1 MYFHE
6 SEAIA
11 REHPN
16 LARVIGEIDGH
27 LATIFNPAPL
37 RPADFASVVG
47 CGTNQVVSI
56 FDLLVEVEVLQTDG
70 MVECDHCHNLMSA
83 VAYDQAMADED
94 DFECTSCHCPFGRRV
109 HRTTVYRMTPE
120 TLARPRPAVAPAD
133 IESAL
138 GELGRSPFVFR
149 RLGQIWVLK
158 FEGEMVLM
166 QDAHGLHYI
175 ARLLGEAGRDV
186 WASHLLAAHMGI
198 DPRITAGASEQIADN
213 TAIAAYR
220 KKYKELQE
228 ELEEAREMND
238 LGQIAEIQRKMDAF
252 ATEISRVTGLGGRAR
267 ERSTIDNVRKRVSM
281 AVTRAIDSIRAEHE
295 VLGKHLDGFIS
306 SGTIFRYAPDR
317 RIDWVT

>member
-6 SEAIA
+6 SEVIA
-11 REHPN
+11 RKHPT
-16 LARVIGEIDGH
+16 LQRVVNEIDGH

-56 FDLLVEVEVLQTDG
+56 FDLLVQDEVLQADG
-70 MVECDHCHNLMSA
+70 MVECDRCHNLMSA
-83 VAYDQAMADED
+83 LAYDKAMADED
-94 DFECTSCHCPFGRRV
+94 TFECTSCHRPFGRRV
-109 HRTTVYRMTPE
+109 RRTAVYRMTPE

-158 FEGEMVLM
+158 FEGKMVLM
-166 QDAHGLHYI
+166 EDAYGLHYI
-175 ARLLGEAGRDV
+175 ARLLADPDRDV
-186 WASHLLAAHMGI
+186 WASHLLAAVMGI
-198 DPRITAGASEQIADN
+198 DQRITAGASEQIADN

-220 KKYKELQE
+220 KNYNELQE
-228 ELEEAREMND
+228 ELEEARTMND
-238 LGQIAEIQRKMDAF
+238 TGRIASIQGKMDTLT
-252 ATEISRVTGLGGRAR
+252 TELSRVVGLGGKAR
-267 ERSTIDNVRKRVSM
+267 EQSSIDNVRKRVSM

-295 VLGKHLDGFIS
+295 DLGKHLDGFIS

-317 RIDWVT
+317 QCDWLT

>member
-11 REHPN
+11 RKHPT
-16 LARVIGEIDGH
+16 LQRVVDEIDGH

-47 CGTNQVVSI
+47 CDTNQVVSI

-120 TLARPRPAVAPAD
+120 TLQRPRPAVTTAE
-133 IESAL
+133 IEDAL
-138 GELGRSPFVFR
+138 VELVRSPFVFR
-149 RLGQIWVLK
+149 RVNQVWVLR
-158 FEGEMVLM
+158 FDGRTVLM
-166 QDAHGLHYI
+166 QEARGLCYI
-175 ARLLGEAGRDV
+175 ARLLAEPDRDI
-186 WASHLLAAHMGI
+186 WASHLLAAVVGI
-198 DPRITAGASEQIADN
+198 DPRITAGSAVPFLDGPALV
-213 TAIAAYR
+213 TYR
-220 KKYKELQE
+220 KQYTDLQD
-228 ELEEAREMND
+228 ELEEARSMND
-238 LGQIAEIQRKMDAF
+238 LGRIEAVQEKLDAF
-252 ATEISRVTGLGGRAR
+252 GSEISRATGLYGKKR
-267 ERSTIDNVRKRVSM
+267 EHSTIENIRKSVSM

-317 RIDWVT
+317 RIDWLT

>member
-11 REHPN
+11 RKHPT
-16 LARVIGEIDGH
+16 LQRVVDEIDGH

-37 RPADFASVVG
+37 RPADFASVIG
-47 CGTNQVVSI
+47 CDTNQVVSI
-56 FDLLVEVEVLQTDG
+56 FDLLVQDEVLQADD
-70 MVECDHCHNLMSA
+70 MVECAHCLNLMSA
-83 VAYDQAMADED
+83 SAYDEALADED
-94 DFECTSCHCPFGRRV
+94 SFECTSCHQPFGRRV
-109 HRTTVYRMTPE
+109 RRTTVYRMTPE

-138 GELGRSPFVFR
+138 GELGRSLFVFR

-158 FEGEMVLM
+158 FEGKMVLM

-175 ARLLGEAGRDV
+175 ACLLAEPDSDV
-186 WASHLLAAHMGI
+186 WVSHLLAAVMEI
-198 DPRITAGASEQIADN
+198 DPRVTAGASEQVADN

-220 KKYKELQE
+220 KNYRELRE
-228 ELEEAREMND
+228 ELDEAREMND
-238 LGQIAEIQRKMDAF
+238 VGQIAAIQGKMDAF

-295 VLGKHLDGFIS
+295 ALGKHLAGFIS

-317 RIDWVT
+317 RIDWLT

>member
-11 REHPN
+11 RKHPT
-16 LARVIGEIDGH
+16 LQRVVEEIDGL

-56 FDLLVEVEVLQTDG
+56 FDLLVQDEVLQADG
-70 MVECDHCHNLMSA
+70 VVECDRCQNLMSA
-83 VAYDQAMADED
+83 QSYDEAMADED
-94 DFECTSCHCPFGRRV
+94 SFECTSCHRPFGRRV
-109 HRTTVYRMTPE
+109 RRTTIYRMTPE

-158 FEGEMVLM
+158 FDGKMVLM
-166 QDAHGLHYI
+166 QDAHGLRYI
-175 ARLLGEAGRDV
+175 ARLLAEPDRDV
-186 WASHLLAAHMGI
+186 WASQLLAAVMGI
-198 DPRITAGASEQIADN
+198 DPRVTAGASEQLADN

-220 KKYKELQE
+220 KNYIELQE
-228 ELEEAREMND
+228 ELEEARTMND
-238 LGQIAEIQRKMDAF
+238 LGRIAAIQTKTDTL
-252 ATEISRVTGLGGRAR
+252 ATELSRVTGIGGRAR

-281 AVTRAIDSIRAEHE
+281 AVTRAMDSIRAEHE
-295 VLGKHLDGFIS
+295 ALGKHLDGFIS

-317 RIDWVT
+317 RIDWLT